1 MQVAEG
7 GRRALKE
14 LLQLNS
20 TTLCEALVPEPTL
33 GSVNSRVSR
42 MPLTVPI
49 APELRVETRS
59 RSRSASVSRREGST
73 APEMRNMAGSGI
85 ALREQAAIERHLE
98 LACMAHAQPPAA
110 LPLSQCLRGA
120 AACPPQAEREAWIK
134 AGLSAH
140 DRAERARAMAR
151 EQREGAE
158 VGARQRLCI
167 FKPAAGAAA
176 PTEKADAKSAPR
188 AAPAAAEEHAR
199 KASGEAK
206 AKREEAMEKDRARL
220 CIFKAPTACRSA
232 KQKEPAAKP
241 KAEDVH
247 PATPAPAMERVVRRS
262 SRGAPAEACAE

>member
-120 AACPPQAEREAWIK
+120 AACPPQADREAWIK
-134 AGLSAH
+134 A
-140 DRAERARAMAR
+140 
-151 EQREGAE
+151 
-158 VGARQRLCI
+158 
-167 FKPAAGAAA
+167 
-176 PTEKADAKSAPR
+176 TEKADAKSAPR